1 MNELPSCFWCNRPF
15 RARRS
20 GGRAQRFCRP
30 PCRRAFHAAARAWTL
45 DALAEGRVTVGDFKN
60 GLRATRALVSAA
72 FSVSPVLE
80 APRQLLVPEAPPN
93 EAALLSDELSALL
106 GDILDRLSPE
116 ELGGLP
122 EPVWALLDFIA
133 GPQVTESAF

>member
-1 MNELPSCFWCNRPF
+1 MRNGSADHR
-15 RARRS
+15 
-20 GGRAQRFCRP
+20 G
-30 PCRRAFHAAARAWTL
+30 RAFHAAARAWAL
-45 DALAEGRVTVGDFKN
+45 DEFAAGRVTVGDFKN
-60 GLRATRALVSAA
+60 GLHATLALGPVA

-116 ELGGLP
+116 ELGRLP

-133 GPQVTESAF
+133 GPQVTESAL